1 MAVKDIQLILA
12 EAAKVLQ
19 DLSPEIQLAP
29 EYDLTELMTQRCVIV
44 PTNRTITRLSR
55 KSGVLDVKYSFDVGL
70 MLRARD
76 LDTDTLLNKIQE
88 VTERLYNARLLGT
101 RCTKAEPSPLYD
113 ADQIRE
119 SNQFITVISLTYQEL
134 TS

>member
-55 KSGVLDVKYSFDVGL
+55 KSVDVKYSFDVGL

-88 VTERLYNARLLGT
+88 ITERLYNARLLGT

-119 SNQFITVISLTYQEL
+119 NNQFITVISLTYQEIV
-134 TS
+134 S